1 MANMTNACARVIQM
15 LQGVGTILILFGF
28 GSGGKTAW
36 RLTRQSWQK
45 LERKL
50 NLVRLNRASHKF
62 ISVIGRRPG
71 SEVDFPGFCLFFES
85 YGQQFIKMLHNR
97 RYQT

>member
-1 MANMTNACARVIQM
+1 MNVQLGEVNEGGWVLHIVANMTNACVRVIQKS
-15 LQGVGTILILFGF
+15 QGVGTILILFGF

-50 NLVRLNRASHKF
+50 NLVRLNRASH
-62 ISVIGRRPG
+62 ISL
-71 SEVDFPGFCLFFES
+71 SL
-85 YGQQFIKMLHNR
+85 
-97 RYQT
+97 